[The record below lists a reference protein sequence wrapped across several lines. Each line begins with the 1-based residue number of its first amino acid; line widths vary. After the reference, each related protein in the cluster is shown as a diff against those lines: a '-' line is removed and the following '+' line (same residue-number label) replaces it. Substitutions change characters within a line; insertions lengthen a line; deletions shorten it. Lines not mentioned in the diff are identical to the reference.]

1 MLETIRE
8 YAAERLGEDEP
19 LRRRHAEFFV
29 QLAEQ
34 APEHLEGPDQ
44 AVWLD
49 RLEADYP
56 NIRRA
61 LAFDDLLPRAA
72 RSLSFFWAFRGYLA
86 EGRRAAAAAVG
97 HAPDDAE
104 LHFTAGLL
112 AVMQGDYTAGRS
124 HGETSH
130 GSHSSATSSTRSFM
144 PQTCSAAR
152 CSPGRHGSAVALLDD
167 ALARIGATPT
177 QRGVAIARLNLGY
190 IALVRGDLA
199 RAVRELEVAAAV
211 AAQSGDAHAES
222 RALAGLA
229 SAALEDGRLE
239 DTIRNARRSLDLS
252 LVLGTD
258 PDVAAWAAEL
268 AGAALAS
275 TDPTRAARLLGA
287 AERMRNELG
296 VGQSGLELDQHERA
310 CAALGGRHA
319 VHGLPRGPGPRAV
332 RELAAENQIVSPR
345 SPATIGLSARRSR
358 TEIRRAASRRPR
370 RAAPRR
376 SRARRRRASRCRT
389 GTRRRASPRRSPPPR
404 SRARR

>member
-1 MLETIRE
+1 MHKSLLRHSGERFWLLETIRE

-72 RSLSFFWAFRGYLA
+72 RSLTFFWAFRGYLA

-112 AVMQGDYTAGRS
+112 AVMQGDYPAGRS

-130 GSHSSATSSTRSFM
+130 RLALERNELNSLVH
-144 PQTCSAAR
+144 AANVLSR
-152 CSPGRHGSAVALLDD
+152 ALLAEGDTDAAVALLDD
-167 ALARIGATPT
+167 ALARIRATPT

-252 LVLGTD
+252 LVLGNH

-275 TDPTRAARLLGA
+275 TDPSRAARLLGA

-319 VHGLPRGPGPRAV
+319 DAWTAARALGPRAV
-332 RELAAENQIVSPR
+332 RELA
-345 SPATIGLSARRSR
+345 G
-358 TEIRRAASRRPR
+358 
-370 RAAPRR
+370 
-376 SRARRRRASRCRT
+376 
-389 GTRRRASPRRSPPPR
+389 
-404 SRARR
+404 